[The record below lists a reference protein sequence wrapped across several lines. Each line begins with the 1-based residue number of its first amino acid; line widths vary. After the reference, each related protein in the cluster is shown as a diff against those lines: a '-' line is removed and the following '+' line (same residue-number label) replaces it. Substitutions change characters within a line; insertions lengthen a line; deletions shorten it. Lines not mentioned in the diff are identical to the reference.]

1 MLEVVSLGVPLMASS
16 RRTFLKGAAGLSAAC
31 IVGIE
36 DGMAVKAAALPADAA
51 TADTG
56 SSGWYDRPMRWAQL
70 NFVEDDPGNY
80 DPSFWLD
87 YFKRIHADAALLD
100 AGGCVAFYPTRV
112 PLHYRSQWLG
122 NMDTFGELA
131 AACRKLGMNVV
142 ARTDAHACHRDVYDT
157 HPDWLM
163 VDDHGNKVRHPSDKD
178 FWLTCALGP
187 YNFEFMT
194 AVHKEV
200 MTMYRPD
207 AIFTNR
213 WAGSGM
219 CYCEHCR
226 QNFLLYSGLDLP
238 RTSDPRDPARRKYMA
253 WHQKRLFELCGV
265 WNSAIQ
271 TIHPGACYLANAGG
285 GTLSELDMKTFGR
298 LAPGAIAD
306 RQSRRGLMAPWMAGK
321 SAKEYRSTM
330 GMRPVVGLT
339 SVGIDDKNRW
349 KDSVQNGD
357 EIRLWMVD
365 GMAQNFRP
373 AFTKFNAKPFDMRW
387 FPVIEGVFNW
397 HHANERYLRNERSLA
412 RVGMVFSQQTAAY
425 YGWPDAA
432 ARVDD
437 PALGFYQALIE
448 ARIPFEMVHDG
459 LLDSEHVSQFRTLIL
474 PNIAAFS
481 NQQCEQISAFVRN
494 GGGLVATHETSLY
507 DEGGQIRTDFG
518 LAELFGAS
526 FSGKVEGPMLNSYL
540 NLKKDPQ
547 TSAYHP
553 LLRGLEDA
561 GRIINGTH
569 RVYVEARDEAMDRP
583 LEVIPTYP
591 DLPMEEVFPRTIGSH
606 DPGVFVREAGRGR
619 VVYFPWDIDRTF
631 WDVLNVDH
639 AKLLRNAVVWASNE
653 PAPLE
658 VEGKG
663 ILDVSIWSQKNS
675 ITAHLVNLTN
685 PMMLKGPV
693 REVIPI
699 SAQVVRIRPPR
710 DERRVTRARRLVA
723 GDEIPFREEAGAIVV
738 QLPTIQLHEVIALEL
753 ES

>member
-1 MLEVVSLGVPLMASS
+1 MH
-16 RRTFLKGAAGLSAAC
+16 AAGLTAAC
-31 IVGIE
+31 MLDLE
-36 DGMAVKAAALPADAA
+36 DVAGLKAAALPSIE
-51 TADTG
+51 TTPDTPKA
-56 SSGWYDRPMRWAQL
+56 GWYDRPMRWAQL

-80 DPSFWLD
+80 DLSFWLD

-112 PLHYRSQWLG
+112 PLHYRSKWLG
-122 NMDTFGELA
+122 NMDTFGQIT

-142 ARTDAHACHRDVYDT
+142 ARTDAHACHQDVYDA

-163 VDDHGNKVRHPSDKD
+163 VDDHGDKVRHPSGKD

-200 MTMYRPD
+200 MTMYKPD

-226 QNFLLYSGLDLP
+226 QNFHQFAELDLP
-238 RTSDPRDPARRKYMA
+238 RTLDPRDPARRKYLA
-253 WHQKRLFELCGV
+253 WRQERLFELCRV

-271 TIHPGACYLANAGG
+271 EINPDACYLPNAGG
-285 GTLSELDMKTFGR
+285 GALSELDMRTFAQ
-298 LAPGAIAD
+298 LAPAAIAD
-306 RQSRRGLMAPWMAGK
+306 RQGRRGLMAPWMAGK

-330 GMRPVVGLT
+330 GIKPVAGLT

-365 GMAQNFRP
+365 GIAQNFRP
-373 AFTKFNAKPFDMRW
+373 AFTKFNAKPFDRRW
-387 FPVIEGVFNW
+387 FPAVAEVFNW
-397 HHANERYLRNERSLA
+397 HYANEKYLRNEISLA
-412 RVGMVFSQQTAAY
+412 RVGMVYSQQTAAY
-425 YGWPDAA
+425 YGWPDPAS
-432 ARVDD
+432 RVED
-437 PALGFYQALIE
+437 PSLGFYQALVE

-459 LLDSEHVSQFRTLIL
+459 LLDAEHIRQFRTLVL
-474 PNIAAFS
+474 PNIAALS
-481 NQQCEQISAFVRN
+481 NRQCQQISAFVRN
-494 GGGLVATHETSLY
+494 GGGIVATYETSLY
-507 DEGGQIRTDFG
+507 DESGALRADFG
-518 LAELFGAS
+518 LADLFFAS
-526 FSGKVEGPMLNSYL
+526 FAGKVEGPMLNSYL

-547 TSAYHP
+547 TGDYHP
-553 LLRGLEDA
+553 LLAGLDDA

-569 RVYVEARDEAMDRP
+569 RVHVEAGDKSMYAP
-583 LEVIPTYP
+583 LEVVPPYP
-591 DLPMEEVFPRTIGSH
+591 DLPMEEVFPRTTDTH
-606 DPGVFVREAGRGR
+606 DPGVLLREIGQGR

-631 WDVLNVDH
+631 WDVLNLDH
-639 AKLLRNAVVWASNE
+639 GKLLRNATVWATNE

-663 ILDVSIWSQKNS
+663 VLDVSIWSQKNS
-675 ITAHLVNLTN
+675 VTAHLVNLTN

-699 SAQVVRIRPPR
+699 SRQVVRIRPPR
-710 DERRVTRARRLVA
+710 DGQRVTRARRLVA
-723 GDEIPFREEAGAIVV
+723 GAEIPFRVDAGAIVV
-738 QLPTIQLHEVIALEL
+738 EVPAIELHEVIALDL
-753 ES
+753 EG